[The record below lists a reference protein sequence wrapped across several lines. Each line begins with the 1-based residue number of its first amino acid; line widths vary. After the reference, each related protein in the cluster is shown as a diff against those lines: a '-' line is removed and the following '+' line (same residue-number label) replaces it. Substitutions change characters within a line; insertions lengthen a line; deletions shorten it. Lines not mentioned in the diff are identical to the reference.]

1 MATARERAVQR
12 VYEQIPHP
20 GVQFAYLALEAGNVD
35 EFESLK
41 AEALK
46 SPALAHYRSALSG
59 QAAVTAEETV
69 TEKKATVKAAAAAAK
84 ARTKKSS
91 ETATKPDT
99 EEGASDAGEGS
110 DSPKDASDA
119 SDAPSA
125 PAQSETAEESPKDKA
140 RRIARE
146 RLMSRQKGA

>member
-20 GVQFAYLALEAGNVD
+20 GVQYAYLALEAGNVD

-41 AEALK
+41 AEAMK

-59 QAAVTAEETV
+59 QAAVGAEEAV
-69 TEKKATVKAAAAAAK
+69 GEKKATVSKAAAAAK
-84 ARTKKSS
+84 ARTKKAPA
-91 ETATKPDT
+91 EVPTPAA
-99 EEGASDAGEGS
+99 EDAGTG
-110 DSPKDASDA
+110 PADA
-119 SDAPSA
+119 
-125 PAQSETAEESPKDKA
+125 AEESDATTADAPETSEDSAEETPKEKA